1 MALNPS
7 LKYMP
12 KYSGN
17 NYELRIGRVK
27 MEDKGEY
34 LVKAENSYG
43 AREEHAFLN
52 VERKLIVV
60 ESIFLMPYT
69 VALM

>member
-1 MALNPS
+1 
-7 LKYMP
+7 MP

-34 LVKAENSYG
+34 VVKAENSYG
-43 AREEHAFLN
+43 SREEQAFLS
-52 VERKLIVV
+52 VERELCLYSNQR
-60 ESIFLMPYT
+60 EYT
-69 VALM
+69 GNYI